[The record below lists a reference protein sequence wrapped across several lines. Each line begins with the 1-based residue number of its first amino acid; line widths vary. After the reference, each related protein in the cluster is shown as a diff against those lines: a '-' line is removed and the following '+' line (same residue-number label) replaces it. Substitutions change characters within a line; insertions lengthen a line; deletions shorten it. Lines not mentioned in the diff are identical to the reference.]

1 MNHAII
7 QEHQRA
13 LVYEDGA
20 LTRFLGP
27 GRHRV
32 RRWFTEVNV
41 QVIPASQRVTE
52 LVPGMERVLPAEDA
66 RVLEVAPHELGLI
79 SYRGTPLRVVGPGE
93 WVLWQFGGR
102 IDAEVLD
109 LRPLHVDVPARFWQH
124 ASGFIR
130 TLVVRPWQRA
140 VVFADG
146 GLVEVLAEGSYT
158 LSTFDRTLETVVLDT
173 REQELQVSGQELI
186 TADKAT
192 LRLSLVCK
200 YGIIDPVAAVKGTT
214 ALHDALYAEV
224 QLSARTAVAG
234 ATVDQLLE
242 QRVDIAGRMVADVA
256 QRVKS
261 WGVHVARL
269 DIKDVVLPGEM
280 KALLNQVIEAEKRA
294 AAQNILRREET
305 AATRSLANTARLLE
319 SNPVL
324 LRLKELELYK
334 EMAER
339 IPNLSVVVS
348 PADVQRQLQLKVEG

>member
-1 MNHAII
+1 MKNAVI

-13 LVYEDGA
+13 LVYENGV

-32 RRWFTEVNV
+32 RRWFAEVDV
-41 QVIPASQRVTE
+41 QTIPASQKVTE
-52 LVPGMERVLPAEDA
+52 LQPGMERVLPSEDA
-66 RVLEVAPHELGLI
+66 RMLEVAAHELALI
-79 SYRGTPLRVVGPGE
+79 SHRGAPLRIVGPGE
-93 WVLWQFGGR
+93 WVLWQFAGR
-102 IDAEVLD
+102 IDADIVD
-109 LRPLHVDVPARFWQH
+109 LRPLHVEVPSRFWGH
-124 ASGFIR
+124 LSGIVR
-130 TLVVRPWQRA
+130 TLVVAPWQRA

-146 GLVEVLAEGSYT
+146 ELVEALAEGSYM
-158 LSTFDRTLETVVLDT
+158 LSTFDRTVETIVLDT
-173 REQELQVSGQELI
+173 REQELHVSGQELI

-200 YGIIDPVAAVKGTT
+200 YRITDPVLAVKST
-214 ALHDALYAEV
+214 AVLHDALYAEV
-224 QLSARTAVAG
+224 QLAARTAVAG
-234 ATVDQLLE
+234 SSVDELLE
-242 QRVDIAGRMVADVA
+242 QRGEIAARMTADVTH
-256 QRVKS
+256 RVEA
-261 WGVHVARL
+261 WGVRLARL
-269 DIKDVVLPGEM
+269 DIKDVVLPGDM

-319 SNPVL
+319 NNPVL
-324 LRLKELELYK
+324 LRLKELELFK